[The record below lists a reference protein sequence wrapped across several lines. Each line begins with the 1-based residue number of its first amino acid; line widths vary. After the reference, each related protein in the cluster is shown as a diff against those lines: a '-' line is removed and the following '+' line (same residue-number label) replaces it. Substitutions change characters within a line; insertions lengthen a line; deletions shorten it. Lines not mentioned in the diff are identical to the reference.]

1 MSDLKGK
8 ALVLG
13 GGAVIAAV
21 VVWALAKKDTAA
33 PEVPALSIVEASAP
47 ADASDASTKTAI
59 SDAET
64 DGPIAEKLEPIPHDS
79 EVSAELAVIAP
90 KATAAKLAE
99 LAALAPEK
107 WALTAADCGADCAGV
122 RKFMVDA
129 KGTVEVMA
137 AADWIL
143 PSKDAIATVARSVP
157 EAERAALYET
167 KELLVVRVSGE
178 DNRDHMPM
186 RGAFAV
192 ASAFARELRGY
203 VHDEDTHR
211 IDPAS
216 VFAERVP
223 KAPIGTPFFVPES
236 LLVALH
242 PVDEEDVAGPYRLLT
257 LGLDRYGAPDL
268 EMRGFHE
275 KDAAKLAGILNAV
288 ASKIARGERGP
299 VLTVSLADVASV
311 GRRKPGDYTRAPEK
325 SKDVTVHLS
334 LADRMP
340 GDPDNDVY
348 RIVPEP
354 VDDDATDEEAYASLA
369 AKLYGDPTR
378 VLTEGTADPAL
389 LAAEA
394 RAKKAVP
401 AAVAKWKKDGGSLTV
416 RVPFAV
422 PAQPGKSEVMWMKV
436 ASCEGPVCKGTL
448 ASRPVFAKNL
458 AAGAQ
463 VEGKLGDVSDYL
475 LELPDGTKEGGETIS
490 ILEKG
495 GR

>member
-13 GGAVIAAV
+13 GGAVLAAV
-21 VVWALAKKDTAA
+21 VVWALAKKDTTA
-33 PEVPALSIVEASAP
+33 PEVPALLVAEAAAPSDASADSAKSALVESD
-47 ADASDASTKTAI
+47 ADASH
-59 SDAET
+59 
-64 DGPIAEKLEPIPHDS
+64 AEKLEPIPHDS
-79 EVSAELAVIAP
+79 EVSVELAVIAP
-90 KATAAKLAE
+90 KATNAKLAE
-99 LAALAPEK
+99 LSALAPEK
-107 WALTAADCGADCAGV
+107 WALTAADCGSDCAGV

-143 PSKDAIATVARSVP
+143 PSKDAISTVARSVP

-167 KELLVVRVSGE
+167 KELLVVRVTGE
-178 DNRDHMPM
+178 DTRDHMPM
-186 RGAFAV
+186 RGAFAL

-216 VFAERVP
+216 VFAERIP
-223 KAPIGTPFFVPES
+223 KTPIGTPFFVPES

-275 KDAAKLAGILNAV
+275 KDAAKLAGILNVV
-288 ASKIARGERGP
+288 ASKIAKGERGP
-299 VLTVSLADVASV
+299 TVSVSLADVASV
-311 GRRKPGDYTRAPEK
+311 GKKKTGDYTRTPEK
-325 SKDVTVHLS
+325 SKDVTVHLA

-354 VDDDATDEEAYASLA
+354 VDDDATDEEAYATLS
-369 AKLYGDPTR
+369 AKLYGDPSR

-422 PAQPGKSEVMWMKV
+422 PSQPGKSEVMWMKV
-436 ASCEGPVCKGTL
+436 TSCEGGVCKGTL

-458 AAGAQ
+458 SVGAQ
-463 VEGKLGDVSDYL
+463 VEGKLGEVSDYL
-475 LELPDGTKEGGETIS
+475 LDLPDGTKEGGETIS